1 MNIKK
6 NKKTI
11 QKQLILSLPVVIV
24 ADDNDDNRHIKRE
37 PGVVN
42 VLEWWWR
49 KRNGQSI
56 QINKQKRVS
65 HAHLFLDL
73 ELFFFSKAREHV

>member
-37 PGVVN
+37 PGVIN

-65 HAHLFLDL
+65 HAHLFWTYNF
-73 ELFFFSKAREHV
+73 FFFSKAREHV